1 MGRGFGIPA
10 TPDAERARAVA
21 AECERLGYSSIWSND
36 IPNAD
41 GIATAGYLA
50 SSTENLRVC
59 VGALPCDRRPAREV
73 AQLVRT
79 LEIPLERLVLGLGAG
94 QSKRPLKTVAEAAG
108 ILRAELGP
116 ALTIGV
122 AAMGPQMCRLAG
134 RLGGLVL
141 FNWMVPQRIVR
152 ASVLVTAGEAQREV
166 PGKVER
172 AAYIR
177 VSLEPGGS
185 GRVEAEAARYHRI
198 PAYRRHFEA
207 MGAPL
212 VSVGVAGS
220 AGEIPARLAA
230 YDSVLDEAIVR
241 ALPALDTVEST
252 LALAQAAAPTALG
265 VGLPPPE

>member
-1 MGRGFGIPA
+1 MRRGFGIPA
-10 TPDAERARAVA
+10 THDAERARTVA

-41 GIATAGYLA
+41 GIATAGHMA
-50 SSTENLRVC
+50 RSTQNLRLG
-59 VGALPCDRRPAREV
+59 VGVVPCDRRPAREV

-94 QSKRPLKTVAEAAG
+94 QSKRPLKTVKEAAG
-108 ILRAELGP
+108 ILREELGP

-122 AAMGPQMCRLAG
+122 AAMGPQMCELAG
-134 RLGGLVL
+134 RLADLVL
-141 FNWMVPQRIVR
+141 FNWMLPERIVW
-152 ASVLVTAGEAQREV
+152 ADSFVKAGEARREISGRV
-166 PGKVER
+166 DR

-177 VSLEPGGS
+177 VSMEPGGS
-185 GRVEAEAARYHRI
+185 GRVEAEAGRYNRI
-198 PAYRRHFEA
+198 PAYRRQFEA

-212 VSVGVAGS
+212 VSVGVAGT
-220 AGEIPARLAA
+220 AEEIPARLAA

-265 VGLPPPE
+265 MGLSPPE